1 MLKTPFII
9 GGLLAVVPSLIA
21 GPRAKDSQCGAPTYK
36 LALTYSQS
44 PELIAIAISIK
55 PRDVT
60 VRNLLALACQ
70 LRADYQAQGRV
81 GAEIFND
88 EQAAK
93 HTTIHGVENSKGS
106 NAAAYLASYH
116 LDRQKGIET
125 LTLAVDPNHP
135 CDNDIQIDL
144 KSKRVSIVSCK

>member
-1 MLKTPFII
+1 MLKTAFII
-9 GGLLAVVPSLIA
+9 GGLLAVIPSLIA

-44 PELIAIAISIK
+44 SELRAIAISVK

-70 LRADYQAQGRV
+70 LRADYP
-81 GAEIFND
+81 AEPEVSANIFND
-88 EQAAK
+88 ERAAK
-93 HTTIHGVENSKGS
+93 YTTIPTMLAVENSKGS
-106 NAAAYLASYH
+106 NPAAYLATYH

-125 LTLAVDPNHP
+125 LAVDPKN
-135 CDNDIQIDL
+135 L
-144 KSKRVSIVSCK
+144 ATKTFRSI

>member
-1 MLKTPFII
+1 MLKTPLII
-9 GGLLAVVPSLIA
+9 GGLLAIVPSLIA

-70 LRADYQAQGRV
+70 LRADYPAEGEV

-88 EQAAK
+88 DQAAK
-93 HTTIHGVENSKGS
+93 HTTIHGVENSKGD
-106 NAAAYLASYH
+106 NKAAYLASYH

-144 KSKRVSIVSCK
+144 KSKTVSIVSCK

>member
-1 MLKTPFII
+1 MLC
-9 GGLLAVVPSLIA
+9 GLLAA
-21 GPRAKDSQCGAPTYK
+21 GPTLMAGPSGKDSPCNAPKYK
-36 LALTYSQS
+36 IAQDYSQAS
-44 PELIAIAISIK
+44 EAKAFAISIK

-70 LRADYQAQGRV
+70 LRVDYPTEMQVAAD
-81 GAEIFND
+81 IFND
-88 EQAAK
+88 ERAAK
-93 HTTIHGVENSKGS
+93 YTTVYGIENPKGS
-106 NAAAYLASYH
+106 NKAAYLANYH

-125 LTLAVDPNHP
+125 LTLAVNPNNP